1 MYNSG
6 QDKFERKILMIIAA
20 VVVVAALFLS
30 LISFISNFMWF
41 GEMGYLDVFFK
52 QLVTQLTVGVP
63 TFVVITLLVLLYLT
77 HLRKSYFKRIA
88 SAEQTD
94 MKALKKATLI
104 MAVLFGGA
112 STAFAVTQ
120 LWFEIL
126 KFANSTGFDIA
137 DPLFNIDIS
146 FYIFKLEFL
155 ERLNEL
161 MIGVIVGIIA
171 LTVVYYMILMTVRT
185 PDMFKEEPQTSEAPG
200 SDSQETG
207 EARYSGSAN
216 PFENAQREAEDL
228 FSKFLGIKIKR
239 SAPKPKK
246 QIDDDNFRSLMSIAS
261 GKLSAMGFVFFLML
275 AVDFFLKQFEL
286 LHVHTG
292 IVYGAGFT
300 DVTVTLWMLRIL
312 CAMSVITAFTFVVN
326 MKKKAYKKLFVL
338 PALMIIIGVIGYGGA
353 SLVQNF
359 IVSPDEINKESK
371 YLEKNI
377 EYTQYAYGLDDVTV
391 KSFPADNT
399 LTSDDIANNMETIT
413 NIRINDFEP
422 VGQFYNQTQSI
433 RQYYT
438 FNDVDNDRYWVN
450 GEYTQT
456 FLTAREIDE
465 SKISDTWLNKHLKYT
480 HGYGIAMSR
489 VDKVTSSGQPD
500 VLIGNIPPESSVEEI
515 QVKRPEIYFGEL
527 ANEYVVVGTDEK
539 EFDYPAGDSNA
550 YTTYEGTAGIK
561 MNLFN
566 RLVFSIREGS
576 LKLLVSSNINSDSKI
591 IINRNVVKRVMTI
604 MPYLSYEND
613 PYMVISEGRLFWIL
627 DAYTTSSLYPYS
639 EPYSEESSI
648 NYIRN
653 SVKVVVDAYNGNT
666 DFYVVDEKDPIA
678 MTYSKIYPTLFKSL
692 DKMPE
697 GIKAHIRYAN
707 TLFEIQANVY
717 SKYHM
722 EDVNVF
728 YQSED
733 LWDIANEIYGTEK
746 TKITP
751 NYYIAKLPGESK
763 AEFFNSV
770 PFTPKS
776 KQNMTALMVAR
787 NDGENYGELVLYQFP
802 KSKTIYG
809 TEQIEAQIDQN
820 TEISKEFTLWNSSGT
835 KYRRGNLFVI
845 PINTSILYVEPVYLE
860 AQNSS
865 IPEVKRIIVA
875 YKDRIAYGET
885 LKDCIIDLFG
895 YDITENKSVADP
907 ETSETVSNGSASER
921 TLEELIAAAQ
931 NAFNKSQSSL
941 KAGNWA
947 EYGEQLKELEN
958 YLNKLA
964 AMSESANNIPT
975 LTEVTDSNPE
985 GELITEYDAQD
996 GATDTDAAEPD
1007 SAE

>member
-1 MYNSG
+1 MNNSL
-6 QDKFERKILMIIAA
+6 QTKFERKVLMVIAA
-20 VVVVAALFLS
+20 IVVIGALFLS

-41 GEMGYLDVFFK
+41 REMGYLDVFFK

-63 TFVVITLLVLLYLT
+63 TFIVVTILVLLYLT
-77 HLRKSYFKRIA
+77 HLRKSYFKQIA
-88 SAEQTD
+88 SGEQTN
-94 MKALKKATLI
+94 MKALKKLTFI
-104 MAVLFGGA
+104 MALLFGGA

-126 KFANSTGFDIA
+126 KFANSTGFNIS

-155 ERLNEL
+155 NQLNEL
-161 MIGVIVGIIA
+161 MIGIIVGIVA
-171 LTVVYYMILMTVRT
+171 LTIIYYMILMTVRT
-185 PDMFKEEPQTSEAPG
+185 PDMFKEETREEASYGTADGNGSE
-200 SDSQETG
+200 E
-207 EARYSGSAN
+207 RYSGSSN
-216 PFENAQREAEDL
+216 PFENAQKGAEDIFAKL
-228 FSKFLGIKIKR
+228 FGVKINQR
-239 SAPKPKK
+239 APKPKK
-246 QIDDDNFRSLMSIAS
+246 QLDDDNFKRLMGIAS
-261 GKLSAMGFVFFLML
+261 GKLSGLGFIFFLML

-286 LHVHTG
+286 LHAHTG

-300 DVTVTLWMLRIL
+300 DVTVTLWMLRVL
-312 CAMSVITAFTFVVN
+312 CALSVLTAFMFIVH
-326 MKKKAYKKLFVL
+326 MKKKAYKKLFTL
-338 PALMIIIGVIGYGGA
+338 PAIMIFVGVIGYGGA

-359 IVSPDEINKESK
+359 IVSPDEINKESE
-371 YLEKNI
+371 YLAKNI

-399 LTSDDIANNMETIT
+399 LTSEDIANNMETIT

-422 VGQFYNQTQSI
+422 AQQFYNQTQSI

-465 SKISDTWLNKHLKYT
+465 AKISDTWLNKHLKYT
-480 HGYGIAMSR
+480 HGYGVAMSR

-500 VLIGNIPPESSVEEI
+500 VLIGNIPPESSVDEI
-515 QVKRPEIYFGEL
+515 KIDRPEIYFGEL
-527 ANEYVVVGTDEK
+527 SNQYIVVGTDEK
-539 EFDYPAGDSNA
+539 EFDYPNGDTNS
-550 YTTYEGTAGIK
+550 YTAYEGSAGIK
-561 MNLFN
+561 LNLFN

-576 LKLLVSSNINSDSKI
+576 LKLLVSSNINSDSRI
-591 IINRNVVKRVMTI
+591 IINRNVVKRVKTV

-613 PYMVISEGRLFWIL
+613 PYMVVSEGRLFWIL

-639 EPYSEESSI
+639 EPYTEQATT

-653 SVKVVVDAYNGNT
+653 SVKVVIDAYNGTT
-666 DFYVVDEKDPIA
+666 DFYVVDDKDPIA

-692 DKMPE
+692 DMMPE
-697 GIKAHIRYAN
+697 GLKEHIRYAN

-746 TKITP
+746 AKITP

-776 KQNMTALMVAR
+776 KQNMTALLVAR

-835 KYRRGNLFVI
+835 TYRRGNLFVI
-845 PINTSILYVEPVYLE
+845 PINTSVLYVEPVYLE

-865 IPEVKRIIVA
+865 IPEVKRIIVV

-885 LKDCIIDLFG
+885 LKDCIIELFG
-895 YDITENKSVADP
+895 YDINENKSVKDDTTP
-907 ETSETVSNGSASER
+907 STVNNGDSSDETAAQ
-921 TLEELIAAAQ
+921 LIAAAQ
-931 NAFNKSQSSL
+931 NAFNKAQSSQ
-941 KAGNWA
+941 KAGDWA
-947 EYGEQLKELEN
+947 AYGEQLKELEN

-964 AMSESANNIPT
+964 SLSDT
-975 LTEVTDSNPE
+975 LTVSVQSEAADEGVESEENTVTE
-985 GELITEYDAQD
+985 D
-996 GATDTDAAEPD
+996 GSTAED
-1007 SAE
+1007 EEIAG